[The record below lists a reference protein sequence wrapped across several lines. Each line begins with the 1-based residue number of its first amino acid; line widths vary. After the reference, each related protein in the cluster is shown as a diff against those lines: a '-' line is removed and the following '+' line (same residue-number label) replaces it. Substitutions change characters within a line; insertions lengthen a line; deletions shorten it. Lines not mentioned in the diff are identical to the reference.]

1 MVMKLK
7 VLLISTYE
15 LGRQPFGLASPAAWL
30 GRAGFE
36 VGCLD
41 LAVESLDETA
51 VRQAHLIAFY
61 LPMHMAT
68 RMAAMLL
75 PRVRQLN
82 PQAHIACYGLY
93 AAANAHYLRELGADS
108 LIGGEFEQPLVELA
122 QQVAANGQG
131 TAKPWPAEPVVS
143 LDRQQFVQPDRSG
156 LPSAAHY
163 AHLVTAGGHRLKTGY
178 VEASRGCKHLCR
190 HCPIVPVYN
199 GRFHIVQ
206 REVVLAD
213 IEQQVEMGAR
223 HITFGDP
230 DFFNGPGH
238 AVPLVQ
244 ELHRRYPNITY
255 DVTIKVS
262 HLLKHAHLLP
272 LLKETGCLFVTT
284 AVEAFDEEVLIY
296 FDKRH
301 SRQGFETALEQC
313 RQVDLL
319 LLPTF
324 VAFTPWTSLESYRH
338 FLAEL
343 VRLDLIDQVAP
354 VQLTIRLLIPPGS
367 HLLALPALEPH
378 LGDFDEAKFSYQWQN
393 PDPRVDELQ
402 RSLERLVQVA
412 SSRGLD
418 RQQIFRQAWQLAH
431 SHMAEAPLLPMPSV
445 PSAAVMLPHLTEPW
459 YC

>member
-1 MVMKLK
+1 MKLK
-7 VLLISTYE
+7 ILLISTYE

-30 GRAGFE
+30 QRAGFD
-36 VGCLD
+36 VRCLD

-51 VRQAHLIAFY
+51 VCQADLIAFY

-68 RMAAMLL
+68 RMAATLL
-75 PRVRQLN
+75 PRIRQLN
-82 PQAHIACYGLY
+82 PQAHLACYGLY
-93 AAANAHYLRELGADS
+93 AAANADYLRRLGAGS
-108 LIGGEFEQPLVELA
+108 LIGGEFERPLVELA

-131 TAKPWPAEPVVS
+131 TAQRPPADAVVAN
-143 LDRQQFVQPDRSG
+143 DRQDFLRPDRRG
-156 LPSAAHY
+156 LPPLARY
-163 AHLVTAGGHRLKTGY
+163 AHLVTADGRQLVTGY
-178 VEASRGCKHLCR
+178 VEASRGCKHVCR

-199 GRFHIVQ
+199 GRFRIIQ

-213 IEQQVEMGAR
+213 IEQQVEMGAC

-238 AVPLVQ
+238 AIPLVQ
-244 ELHRRYPNITY
+244 ELQRRYPGLSY

-262 HLLKHAHLLP
+262 HLLKHTQLLP

-284 AVEAFDEEVLIY
+284 AVEAFDEEVLAY

-301 SRQGFETALEQC
+301 SRQEFEKVLEQC
-313 RQVDLL
+313 RQAGLL

-324 VAFTPWTSLESYRH
+324 VAFTPWTSLDGYRR

-343 VRLDLIDQVAP
+343 VRLDLIEQVAP

-367 HLLALPALEPH
+367 HLLALPALQPH

-402 RSLERLVQVA
+402 RRLERLVQARSADGVA
-412 SSRGLD
+412 R
-418 RQQIFRQAWQLAH
+418 RQIFQEVWQLAH
-431 SHMAEAPLLPMPSV
+431 SHLAEPPLLPLPDV
-445 PSAAVMLPHLTEPW
+445 PGTPASLPHLSEPW

>member
-1 MVMKLK
+1 MKLK
-7 VLLISTYE
+7 ILLISTYE

-30 GRAGFE
+30 DRAGFD
-36 VGCLD
+36 VRCLD
-41 LAVESLDETA
+41 LAVESPDETA
-51 VRQAHLIAFY
+51 IRQAGLIAFY

-68 RMAAMLL
+68 RMAATLL

-93 AAANAHYLRELGADS
+93 AAANADYLRRLGAVT
-108 LIGGEFEQPLVELA
+108 LIGGEFEWPLVKLA
-122 QQVAANGQG
+122 QQVAASNGD
-131 TAKPWPAEPVVS
+131 PAQRPQAQAVVA
-143 LDRQQFVQPDRSG
+143 LDRQQFLLPQRGG
-156 LPSAAHY
+156 LPPLARY
-163 AHLVTAGGHRLKTGY
+163 AQLVTADGRRLPTGY

-199 GRFHIVQ
+199 GRFRIVQ
-206 REVVLAD
+206 RQVVLAD
-213 IEQQVEMGAR
+213 IEQQVEMGAH

-244 ELHRRYPNITY
+244 ELHRRYPDLTY

-262 HLLKHAHLLP
+262 HLLKHAQLLP

-284 AVEAFDEEVLIY
+284 AVEAFDEDVLAY

-301 SRQGFETALEQC
+301 SPQEFETVLDRC
-313 RQVDLL
+313 RQAGLL

-324 VAFTPWTSLESYRH
+324 VAFTPWTSLEGYRR

-343 VRLDLIDQVAP
+343 VRLQLIEQVPP

-367 HLLALPALEPH
+367 HLLALPALQPH
-378 LGDFDEAKFSYQWQN
+378 LGDFDEAKFSYRWQN

-402 RSLERLVQVA
+402 RHLERLVQTGSA
-412 SSRGLD
+412 QGLD
-418 RQQIFRQAWQLAH
+418 RGQIFRQVWQLAH
-431 SHMAEAPLLPMPSV
+431 SHVAEPPLLPLAEMPAV
-445 PSAAVMLPHLTEPW
+445 PALIPHLTEPW

>member
-1 MVMKLK
+1 MKLK
-7 VLLISTYE
+7 ILLISTYE

-30 GRAGFE
+30 QRAGFD
-36 VGCLD
+36 VRCLD

-51 VRQAHLIAFY
+51 VCQADLIAFY

-68 RMAAMLL
+68 RMAATLL
-75 PRVRQLN
+75 PRIRQLN
-82 PQAHIACYGLY
+82 PQAHLACYGLY
-93 AAANAHYLRELGADS
+93 AAANADYLRRLGAGS
-108 LIGGEFEQPLVELA
+108 LIGGEFERPLVELA

-131 TAKPWPAEPVVS
+131 TAQRPPADAVVA
-143 LDRQQFVQPDRSG
+143 LDRQDFLRPDRRG
-156 LPSAAHY
+156 LPPLARY
-163 AHLVTAGGHRLKTGY
+163 AHLVTADGRQLVTGY
-178 VEASRGCKHLCR
+178 VEASRGCKHVCR

-199 GRFHIVQ
+199 GRFRIIQ

-213 IEQQVEMGAR
+213 IEQQVEMGAC

-238 AVPLVQ
+238 AIPLVQ
-244 ELHRRYPNITY
+244 ELQRRYPGLSY

-262 HLLKHAHLLP
+262 HLLKHTQLLP

-284 AVEAFDEEVLIY
+284 AVEAFDEEVLAY

-301 SRQGFETALEQC
+301 SRQEFEKVLEQC
-313 RQVDLL
+313 RQAGLL

-324 VAFTPWTSLESYRH
+324 VAFTPWTSLDGYRR

-343 VRLDLIDQVAP
+343 VRLDLIEQVAP

-367 HLLALPALEPH
+367 HLLALPALQPH

-402 RSLERLVQVA
+402 RRLERLVQARSAEGVA
-412 SSRGLD
+412 R
-418 RQQIFRQAWQLAH
+418 RQIFQEVWQLAH
-431 SHMAEAPLLPMPSV
+431 SHLAEPPLLPLPDV
-445 PSAAVMLPHLTEPW
+445 PGTPASLPHLSEPW